1 MNLSDNARGALLLSG
16 AMTIFVAN
24 DAAMKLAS
32 QDIPMIQALAL
43 RGVAATALF
52 GLIAWRTGA
61 LADLSLLRDGKM
73 LLRTAAEVAGSML
86 FMLSLAHIPLATAAA
101 LNQAVPLL
109 SIPFA
114 MLLLGEKVGWRR
126 IAALIAGFAGVL
138 LILRPSPD
146 GIDPWLLASFASAW
160 VFALRDSITRMLS
173 ARIPTILVTLLM
185 SASMTAVGALGTIAT
200 GWTPMVPDSWWLLAI
215 ATLAVAF
222 GYTLQV
228 AAFRV
233 GELSLVGGF
242 RYSGLI
248 GSTFAGWLLWGY
260 LPDALTWMGM
270 ALIVVSGLYALH
282 RSRVRSG
289 RAP

>member
-1 MNLSDNARGALLLSG
+1 MILSDNARGALLLSG

-32 QDIPMIQALAL
+32 QDIPMIQALAV
-43 RGVAATALF
+43 RGVLATAVF
-52 GLIAWRTGA
+52 GLLAWRARVFANLA
-61 LADLSLLRDGKM
+61 LIRDPKM
-73 LLRTAAEVAGSML
+73 LLRTIAEVVGSML

-109 SIPFA
+109 TIPFA

-126 IAALIAGFAGVL
+126 IAALLAGFAGVI
-138 LILRPSPD
+138 LILKPSPA
-146 GIDPWLLASFASAW
+146 GVDPWLLASFASAW

-173 ARIPTILVTLLM
+173 SNIPTVLITLMM
-185 SASMTAVGALGTIAT
+185 SASMMAVGAIGTAAT
-200 GWTPMVPDSWWLLAI
+200 GWTAMTAQSWIMIAI
-215 ATLAVAF
+215 ATGAVAF

-242 RYSGLI
+242 RYAGLI
-248 GSTFAGWLLWGY
+248 GSTFAGWLLWDY
-260 LPDALTWMGM
+260 LPDALTWAGM
-270 ALIVVSGLYALH
+270 ALIVASGIYALH
-282 RSRVRSG
+282 RSRVRAG
-289 RAP
+289 CV

>member
-1 MNLSDNARGALLLSG
+1 MLLSDNARGALLLSG

-24 DAAMKLAS
+24 DAAMKLAA
-32 QDIPMIQALAL
+32 QDIPMIQALAV
-43 RGVAATALF
+43 RGVLATAVF
-52 GLIAWRTGA
+52 GLLAWRARVFANLA
-61 LADLSLLRDGKM
+61 LFRDPKM
-73 LLRTAAEVAGSML
+73 LLRTIAEVVGSML

-109 SIPFA
+109 TIPFA

-126 IAALIAGFAGVL
+126 IAALLAGFAGVI
-138 LILRPSPD
+138 LILKPSPA
-146 GIDPWLLASFASAW
+146 GVDPWLLASFASAW

-173 ARIPTILVTLLM
+173 SNIPTVLITLMM
-185 SASMTAVGALGTIAT
+185 SVSMMAVGAIGTVAV
-200 GWTPMVPDSWWLLAI
+200 GWTPMTAHSWTMIAI
-215 ATLAVAF
+215 ATAAVAF

-248 GSTFAGWLLWGY
+248 GSAFAGWLLWDY
-260 LPDALTWMGM
+260 LPDALTWIGM
-270 ALIVVSGLYALH
+270 ALIVASGIYALH
-282 RSRVRSG
+282 RSRVRASG
-289 RAP
+289 PK

>member
-1 MNLSDNARGALLLSG
+1 MILSDNARGALLLSG

-24 DAAMKLAS
+24 DAAMKLAA
-32 QDIPMIQALAL
+32 QNVPMIQALAV
-43 RGVAATALF
+43 RGVLATAIF
-52 GLIAWRTGA
+52 FLIAWRAGA
-61 LADLSLLRDGKM
+61 FAKISTLRDPKM
-73 LLRTAAEVAGSML
+73 MLRTAAEVVGSML

-109 SIPFA
+109 TIPFA

-126 IAALIAGFAGVL
+126 IAALLAGFAGVM
-138 LILRPSPD
+138 LILKPSPA
-146 GIDPWLLASFASAW
+146 GIDPWLLASFVSAW

-173 ARIPTILVTLLM
+173 AHIPTVLVTLLM
-185 SASMTAVGALGTIAT
+185 SGSMMIVGVIGTVAT
-200 GWTPMVPDSWWLLAI
+200 GWTPMSLDSWGLVAI
-215 ATLAVAF
+215 ATLAVAV

-248 GSTFAGWLLWGY
+248 GSALAGWLLWDY
-260 LPDALTWMGM
+260 LPDTLTWAGM
-270 ALIVVSGLYALH
+270 ALIVVSGIYALH
-282 RSRVRSG
+282 RSRVRAG
-289 RAP
+289 RAT

>member
-1 MNLSDNARGALLLSG
+1 MALSDNARGALLLSS
-16 AMTIFVAN
+16 AMTIFVVN

-43 RGVAATALF
+43 RGLAATALF
-52 GLIAWRTGA
+52 GLVAWRMGA
-61 LADLSLLRDGKM
+61 LADLAPLRDPK
-73 LLRTAAEVAGSML
+73 LALRTVAEVAGSML

-126 IAALIAGFAGVL
+126 IAALVAGFAGVL
-138 LILRPSPD
+138 MILRPSHA

-185 SASMTAVGALGTIAT
+185 SASMTAIGTLGTFAT
-200 GWTPMVPDSWWLLAI
+200 GWTPMTPDGWLL
-215 ATLAVAF
+215 LAVATIAVAL

-248 GSTFAGWLLWGY
+248 GSAVAGWALWGY
-260 LPDALTWMGM
+260 LPDALTWSGM

-282 RSRVRSG
+282 RSRVRSA

>member
-1 MNLSDNARGALLLSG
+1 MALSDNARGALLLSG

-24 DAAMKLAS
+24 DAAMKLAA

-43 RGVAATALF
+43 RGVAATVLF
-52 GLIAWRTGA
+52 GVLAWRTGA
-61 LADLSLLRDGKM
+61 LADLSLVRDPKM
-73 LLRTAAEVAGSML
+73 LLRTVAEVAGSML

-109 SIPFA
+109 SIPLA

-138 LILRPSPD
+138 MVLRPSPA

-173 ARIPTILVTLLM
+173 AHIPTVLVTLLM
-185 SASMTAVGALGTIAT
+185 SASMMVVGVIGTAAT
-200 GWTPMVPDSWWLLAI
+200 GWTPMTPASWGLIAI
-215 ATLAVAF
+215 ATVAVAG

-233 GELSLVGGF
+233 GELSLVSGF

-260 LPDALTWMGM
+260 LPDGVTWTGM
-270 ALIVVSGLYALH
+270 ALIVASGIYALH
-282 RSRVRSG
+282 RSRVRAG
-289 RAP
+289 RAS